1 MFYFIEKKYNLRFIF
16 YIWDLYLGFIFG
28 IYIWH
33 FIFYNY
39 IFIKYMAESNL
50 DNNGGGGDLG
60 KILLAIFSVIIILVL
75 IFLAVQYF
83 YHINIFEYIV
93 YLIDTSEKESEYIQ
107 SEKSKKSTSGS
118 GSGSSNKLEEIKY
131 KKQVFNIPDNVY
143 TYDNAKALCKAYNA
157 ELATYQQVES
167 AYSNGAEWCN
177 YGWSANQLAL
187 YPTQQKTYDKL
198 QKIDGHK
205 HDCGRPGVN
214 GGYISN
220 ANIKFG
226 VNCYGDK
233 PEITNEEIDIMQNAS
248 PYPKTEKD
256 IEFQKEVD
264 SLKKNINSILVS
276 PFNYNDWSTPI

>member
-1 MFYFIEKKYNLRFIF
+1 
-16 YIWDLYLGFIFG
+16 
-28 IYIWH
+28 
-33 FIFYNY
+33 
-39 IFIKYMAESNL
+39 MAESNL
-50 DNNGGGGDLG
+50 NNNGGGGDLG

-75 IFLAVQYF
+75 ASLAVQYF
-83 YHINIFEYIV
+83 YHINIFEYII
-93 YLIDTSEKESEYIQ
+93 YLIDTSEKESEYIK
-107 SEKSKKSTSGS
+107 SEKSKKST
-118 GSGSSNKLEEIKY
+118 SGSSNKLEEIKY